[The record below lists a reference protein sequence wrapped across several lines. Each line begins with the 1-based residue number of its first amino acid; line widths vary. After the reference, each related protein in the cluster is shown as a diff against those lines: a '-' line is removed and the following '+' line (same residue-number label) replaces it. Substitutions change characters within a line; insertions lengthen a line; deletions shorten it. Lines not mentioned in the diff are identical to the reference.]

1 MEPLELLYD
10 HYKETFNLSK
20 EAQNRRNKSFLML
33 CILEAISFW
42 CLIQPEK
49 VFQLLTD
56 GINTGL
62 DVTLSLSNTIMQ
74 TLLWIVTVYI
84 LIRYIQDVLYVER
97 QYGYLSA
104 LEKQISELN
113 EIDIFKRESDNYL
126 SNYPIVLNL
135 IDLFYKTF
143 MPILF
148 IIINSVRIFME
159 WENAIRISIAL
170 VCDTAIFSAVFI
182 ITWFYFFEIHSKIT
196 NFLKEKLPPIAWIAR
211 VIRDLLK
218 SI

>member
-42 CLIQPEK
+42 FLIQPEK

-56 GINTGL
+56 GINNGL

>member
-20 EAQNRRNKSFLML
+20 EAQNRRNKGFLML

-42 CLIQPEK
+42 LLIQPEK
-49 VFQLLTD
+49 VFELLTD
-56 GINTGL
+56 GINNGL

-97 QYGYLSA
+97 QYGYLSV

>member
-1 MEPLELLYD
+1 
-10 HYKETFNLSK
+10 
-20 EAQNRRNKSFLML
+20 ML

-42 CLIQPEK
+42 LLIQPEK
-49 VFQLLTD
+49 VFELLTD
-56 GINTGL
+56 GINNGL

-97 QYGYLSA
+97 QYGYLSV

-159 WENAIRISIAL
+159 WENAIQISIAL

-196 NFLKEKLPPIAWIAR
+196 NFLKEKLPPIAWIAC

>member
-42 CLIQPEK
+42 FLIQPEK

-56 GINTGL
+56 GINNGL

-196 NFLKEKLPPIAWIAR
+196 NFLKSFYFIFILRLI
-211 VIRDLLK
+211 D
-218 SI
+218 

>member
-42 CLIQPEK
+42 FLIQPEK

-56 GINTGL
+56 GINNGL
-62 DVTLSLSNTIMQ
+62 DVSLSLSNTIMQ

>member
-42 CLIQPEK
+42 FLIQPEK

-56 GINTGL
+56 GINNGL

-104 LEKQISELN
+104 LEKQI
-113 EIDIFKRESDNYL
+113 F
-126 SNYPIVLNL
+126 
-135 IDLFYKTF
+135 
-143 MPILF
+143 
-148 IIINSVRIFME
+148 
-159 WENAIRISIAL
+159 
-170 VCDTAIFSAVFI
+170 
-182 ITWFYFFEIHSKIT
+182 
-196 NFLKEKLPPIAWIAR
+196 
-211 VIRDLLK
+211 
-218 SI
+218 

>member
-1 MEPLELLYD
+1 LEPLELLYD

-20 EAQNRRNKSFLML
+20 EAQNRRNKGFLML

-42 CLIQPEK
+42 LLIQPEK
-49 VFQLLTD
+49 VFELLTG
-56 GINTGL
+56 GINNGL

-97 QYGYLSA
+97 QYGYLSV

-159 WENAIRISIAL
+159 WENAIQISIAL

-196 NFLKEKLPPIAWIAR
+196 NFLKEKLPPIAWIAC

>member
-20 EAQNRRNKSFLML
+20 EAQNRRNKCFLML

-42 CLIQPEK
+42 LLIQPEK
-49 VFQLLTD
+49 VFELLTD
-56 GINTGL
+56 GINNGL

-97 QYGYLSA
+97 QYGYLSV

-159 WENAIRISIAL
+159 WENAIQISIAL

-196 NFLKEKLPPIAWIAR
+196 NFLKEKLPPIAWIAC

>member
-20 EAQNRRNKSFLML
+20 EAQNRRNKGFLML

-42 CLIQPEK
+42 LLIQPEK
-49 VFQLLTD
+49 VFELLTD
-56 GINTGL
+56 GINNGL

-97 QYGYLSA
+97 QYGYLSV

-159 WENAIRISIAL
+159 WENAIQISIAL

-196 NFLKEKLPPIAWIAR
+196 NFLKEKLPPIAWIAC

>member
-42 CLIQPEK
+42 FLIQPEK

-56 GINTGL
+56 GINNGL

-135 IDLFYKTF
+135 IDLS
-143 MPILF
+143 L
-148 IIINSVRIFME
+148 
-159 WENAIRISIAL
+159 
-170 VCDTAIFSAVFI
+170 
-182 ITWFYFFEIHSKIT
+182 IHI
-196 NFLKEKLPPIAWIAR
+196 
-211 VIRDLLK
+211 
-218 SI
+218 

>member
-20 EAQNRRNKSFLML
+20 EAQNRRNKSFLMI

-42 CLIQPEK
+42 LLIQPEK
-49 VFQLLTD
+49 VFQLITD
-56 GINTGL
+56 GINNGL

-97 QYGYLSA
+97 QYGYLGV

-159 WENAIRISIAL
+159 WENTIGISISL
-170 VCDTAIFSAVFI
+170 VCDTVIFSVVFI

-196 NFLKEKLPPIAWIAR
+196 NFLKEKLAPIAWIAR